1 MTVHS
6 VAQAAQTAIPLSE
19 TDPAGFTNPP
29 ASTPANTSL
38 STAGATQNQFLQ
50 LLVTQLKNQDPLNPT
65 NSDQFMSELAQFSQ
79 LQELIGVHSDL
90 NTLLSANGVAVP
102 RS

>member
-1 MTVHS
+1 
-6 VAQAAQTAIPLSE
+6 
-19 TDPAGFTNPP
+19 
-29 ASTPANTSL
+29 
-38 STAGATQNQFLQ
+38 
-50 LLVTQLKNQDPLNPT
+50 
-65 NSDQFMSELAQFSQ
+65 MSELAQFSQ